1 MNIKNITKTA
11 CIAVAGLLAL
21 ASCSEEEFMTYE
33 GNKAGIYLQRVST
46 TDINGTPLGFT
57 DSLVISFASYAAN
70 FKEYPVAVPVCIMG
84 DVTDYD
90 RPFTLV
96 VDKEKSTAI
105 EGEDYE
111 FSDTACYIPAGKTKQ
126 TVRLVLKRSDRIT
139 TETAR
144 LVFSLK
150 DNANFV
156 VELES
161 YKNVTDWKTQGEELC
176 GSSYKIIFS
185 DKYAITT
192 WWTYNGEMFYGKWSV
207 KKEKLLN
214 ELMGWTHSDWE
225 RWKVAYGQMPYAAK
239 KFRKY
244 LQEQADNGTP
254 VKEDDGSFMQLM
266 PPYQVDYSKYE

>member
-1 MNIKNITKTA
+1 
-11 CIAVAGLLAL
+11 
-21 ASCSEEEFMTYE
+21 MTYE
-33 GNKAGIYLQRVST
+33 GNKAGIYLQRVSA
-46 TDINGTPLGFT
+46 TDINGTPLGFS

>member
-46 TDINGTPLGFT
+46 TDINGTPLGFS

-70 FKEYPVAVPVCIMG
+70 IKEYPVTVPVCIMG

-105 EGEDYE
+105 EGEDFE

-176 GSSYKIIFS
+176 GSFYKIIFS

-192 WWTYNGEMFYGKWSV
+192 WWTFYGDMFYGKWSV

-225 RWKVAYGQMPYAAK
+225 RWNVAYGQMPYAAK